1 MLLLFKASAAQVA
14 VFLVG
19 LVLSLAAGMALA
31 ASLDGPGG
39 LLVSTVVAAAGLL
52 GAAVFSQMVHDHLL
66 IRTLASS
73 RR

>member
-1 MLLLFKASAAQVA
+1 MLLLVKASAAQVA

-19 LVLSLAAGMALA
+19 LVLSLVVGMALA

-39 LLVSTVVAAAGLL
+39 LLFSTVVSAAGLL
-52 GAAVFSQMVHDHLL
+52 GAAVFSQTVHDHLL
-66 IRTLASS
+66 VRTLATT